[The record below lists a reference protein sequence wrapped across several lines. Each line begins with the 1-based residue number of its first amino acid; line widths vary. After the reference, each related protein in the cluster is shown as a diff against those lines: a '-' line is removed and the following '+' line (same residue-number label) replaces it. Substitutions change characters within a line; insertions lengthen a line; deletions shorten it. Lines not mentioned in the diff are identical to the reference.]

1 MAETEYGRGWRK
13 ARGSAGRVAGPAE
26 MRRAP
31 RAGLC
36 IEWLAV
42 VGKGEGE
49 RISILGQSET
59 DGKAKIDGRNLSR
72 RRRNE

>member
-13 ARGSAGRVAGPAE
+13 ARASASRVAGRAE

-42 VGKGEGE
+42 AGKGEGE
-49 RISILGQSET
+49 RIYIRGQSGT
-59 DGKAKIDGRNLSR
+59 DGKAKIDGRNLSG
-72 RRRNE
+72 RRNE